1 MSITGLS
8 SRTAISAQEKG
19 ADGMTSMMNRKKTAV
34 LLLLV
39 IAAAAAGLMMGNAS
53 CRAAEGS
60 FVTCY
65 VLCKPGDY
73 VNVRRTPS
81 TKGTPVGS
89 LEAGDWFETDGESKN
104 GFLRVYGIG
113 EYGEGWIYCG
123 YVSTEEPVEVFER
136 YVCVAKSRVACRRW
150 MGGPHT
156 QNPWLKNGSNVDV
169 FYMTSEW
176 AVTSRGFIRSEWL
189 EADPE

>member
-1 MSITGLS
+1 MTHKMNHLNHYSIFGKEKKVWFPALIITIVLAVIVYHCQQ
-8 SRTAISAQEKG
+8 SRLTA
-19 ADGMTSMMNRKKTAV
+19 TAEE
-34 LLLLV
+34 
-39 IAAAAAGLMMGNAS
+39 S
-53 CRAAEGS
+53 Y
-60 FVTCY
+60 VTCY
-65 VLCKPGDY
+65 VMCKPGDY

-81 TKGTPVGS
+81 TKAMPVAS
-89 LEAGDWFETDGESKN
+89 LECGDWFETDGTSSN
-104 GFLRVYGIG
+104 GFIRVYGIG

-150 MGGPHT
+150 MNGPKT
-156 QNPWLKNGSNVDV
+156 QNPWLRNGSNVEV

-176 AVTSRGFIRSEWL
+176 ALTSRGFIQSEWL